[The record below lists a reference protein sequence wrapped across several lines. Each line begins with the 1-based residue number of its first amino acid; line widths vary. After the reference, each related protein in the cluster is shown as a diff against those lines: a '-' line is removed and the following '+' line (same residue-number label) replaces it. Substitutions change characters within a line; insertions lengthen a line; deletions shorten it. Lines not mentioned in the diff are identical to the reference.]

1 MEGWGGLGRTRFET
15 SSVKSQ
21 TQKKAFISVFT
32 KFLIIL
38 FLVKTQLMTAKMATI
53 VRDVTGLQQCHH
65 SAKYTSFPCKDQRLS
80 TEGKIVSKYCNISK
94 TLGREGS
101 INYHPPPHSC
111 ATVRVCICVYVR
123 GLSITDKTKIANITF
138 STPLLI
144 LPIISFLFVLI
155 ISSLCVYIFF
165 YCFSFLLNVYYYLFY
180 CHS

>member
-21 TQKKAFISVFT
+21 TQKLAFISVFT

-65 SAKYTSFPCKDQRLS
+65 SAKYTSFSCKDQRLS

-101 INYHPPPHSC
+101 VNYHP
-111 ATVRVCICVYVR
+111 R

-144 LPIISFLFVLI
+144 LPIISFLFVL
-155 ISSLCVYIFF
+155 SSLHFVYI
-165 YCFSFLLNVYYYLFY
+165 YFSIVLVLF
-180 CHS
+180 

>member
-21 TQKKAFISVFT
+21 TQKLAFISVFT
-32 KFLIIL
+32 KFQIIL

-94 TLGREGS
+94 TLGTEGL
-101 INYHPPPHSC
+101 HQLPPPPPPHSC
-111 ATVRVCICVYVR
+111 VTVRVCICVYVR

-144 LPIISFLFVLI
+144 LPIISFLFVL
-155 ISSLCVYIFF
+155 SSLHFVYIYFSIVLVFF
-165 YCFSFLLNVYYYLFY
+165 
-180 CHS
+180 

>member
-21 TQKKAFISVFT
+21 TQKLAFISVFT
-32 KFLIIL
+32 KFQIIL
-38 FLVKTQLMTAKMATI
+38 FLVKTYLMTAKMATI

-65 SAKYTSFPCKDQRLS
+65 SAKYTSFSCKDQRLS

-94 TLGREGS
+94 TLGREGL
-101 INYHPPPHSC
+101 HQLPPTPPHSC

-123 GLSITDKTKIANITF
+123 GLSITDKTKIANIPF

-144 LPIISFLFVLI
+144 LPIISFLFVL
-155 ISSLCVYIFF
+155 SSLHFVYIYFSIVLVFF
-165 YCFSFLLNVYYYLFY
+165 
-180 CHS
+180 